1 MGLTMIKGGP
11 GRHRFMGLVVALMAT
26 LPGLAAQATGEPQH
40 GASGPMPHG
49 AASAPVAKKKV
60 PPTPVQR
67 IDINSASRKAL
78 KTLTGIGDAEAD
90 RIVAGRP
97 YLSKAELVNR
107 NVLPVGPYLSIK
119 NQIIA
124 LQKHPPKPKA

>member
-1 MGLTMIKGGP
+1 MGLTMITEGP
-11 GRHRFMGLVVALMAT
+11 GRNRLMGLVLALMAVV
-26 LPGLAAQATGEPQH
+26 PGLAARAAGAPVQ
-40 GASGPMPHG
+40 GASAAMPHG
-49 AASAPVAKKKV
+49 AASAPAAKRKA

>member
-1 MGLTMIKGGP
+1 
-11 GRHRFMGLVVALMAT
+11 MA
-26 LPGLAAQATGEPQH
+26 H
-40 GASGPMPHG
+40 GS
-49 AASAPVAKKKV
+49 ASAPTPRRKTAR
-60 PPTPVQR
+60 TPVKR
-67 IDINSASRKAL
+67 IDINSASRKEL

-124 LQKHPPKPKA
+124 LQKNPPKAKT